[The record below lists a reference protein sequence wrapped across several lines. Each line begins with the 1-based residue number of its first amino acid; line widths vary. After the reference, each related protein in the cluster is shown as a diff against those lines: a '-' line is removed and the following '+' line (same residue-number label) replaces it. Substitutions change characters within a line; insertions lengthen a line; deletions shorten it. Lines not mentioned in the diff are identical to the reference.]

1 MFNSIDPAAGVADKL
16 QKFGFSS
23 PENLEVRRN
32 VKVISGYPKPIKSF
46 RLDFEAE
53 SHAVEQIYYWIV
65 GHARDDF
72 GLAFMQKITDS
83 HATSVASSMFGDMQG
98 RISAQQS
105 GVSNYMGMM
114 GKLLKDLFALVR
126 ELRQIEERL
135 GYYTQSY
142 DKTQDF
148 KARRGAETT
157 LKDVWITLIEGGTQN
172 PSSVYGMS
180 QKVNFTILP
189 DLFFAAPPM
198 DSENEVSAYVEKL
211 DFNKSVK
218 NAVERKL
225 FQYLVWKKKTF
236 EELKNKKSFQI
247 RYLRQHYETIRMYMQ
262 WIKPYLKNL
271 RRLSQNQALMDDPM
285 MVNSFQTSI
294 TEVEVLLTQPPIK
307 NAQSSDPVV
316 KEGYYPVVLL
326 TFVFRTK
333 PSLDFHQKDAYHQKG
348 PIHVGRTE
356 VSMRA
361 YAWTKEEIE
370 NYKKY
375 RDEEDFDML
384 VNFDKSVSESM
395 EYLGADLERF
405 LREAEAKIPDGAFTK
420 KVEKTEDKKEPPTD
434 SLGSLIMAPIHGL
447 GDLLSPLMPKKG
459 KSDGSNFLVQFFL
472 KGRAGPQYSDESA
485 RSALQKNAGRIASGV
500 IWQCFKNYKK
510 AHRIVSW

>member
-1 MFNSIDPAAGVADKL
+1 MFNSIDPTNGVKERLEKAN
-16 QKFGFSS
+16 FSQA
-23 PENLEVRRN
+23 EELEIRRN
-32 VKVISGYPKPIKSF
+32 VKIISGYPKPIKSF

-53 SHAVEQIYYWIV
+53 HHAVEQIYYWIV

-72 GLAFMQKITDS
+72 GMAYMQKITDS
-83 HATSVASSMFGDMQG
+83 HASSVASSLFGDMQG
-98 RISAQQS
+98 RIANQQS
-105 GVSNYMGMM
+105 SVSNYMGMM

-126 ELRQIEERL
+126 ELRQLEERL

-142 DKTQDF
+142 DKTTDF

-157 LKDVWITLIEGGTQN
+157 LKDIWITLIEGGTQN
-172 PSSVYGMS
+172 PASVYGMS

-198 DSENEVSAYVEKL
+198 DSENEVGTYVDSL
-211 DFNKSVK
+211 DFNKAVK

-225 FQYLVWKKKTF
+225 FQFLIWKKKTH

-247 RYLRQHYETIRMYMQ
+247 RYLRQHYESIKMYMQ

-271 RRLSQNQALMDDPM
+271 RRLAQNQALMDDPM

-294 TEVEVLLTQPPIK
+294 TEVEVLLTRPPETSSNIK
-307 NAQSSDPVV
+307 D
-316 KEGYYPVVLL
+316 GYFPVVLL

-356 VSMRA
+356 VSMRS
-361 YAWTKEEIE
+361 YAWTKEDIE

-375 RDEEDFDML
+375 REEEDFDIL
-384 VNFDKSVSESM
+384 VNFDKSVTESM

-420 KVEKTEDKKEPPTD
+420 KKDPQAEEKKAPPGD
-434 SLGSLIMAPIHGL
+434 SIGSLIMAPIYGFGEL
-447 GDLLSPLMPKKG
+447 FSPFMPRKSGGKG
-459 KSDGSNFLVQFFL
+459 GSNFIVQFFL
-472 KGRAGPQYSDESA
+472 KGRAGPKYVDESA
-485 RSALQKNAGRIASGV
+485 KSNLAKKAGGYATFV